1 MYSNE
6 KAWDFVARI
15 KMSAWEYSVVDV
27 SKDFLDSM
35 DASPDARKTLTTIMC
50 DHGTKQGTMS
60 KNITNNFAREVKPI
74 QLRHFFNIHACNH
87 DNIDLFYY
95 FYVEKALMQK
105 PEDFYFHNM
114 GANHASEAIE
124 NKNEWVQKWTRAEH
138 RTFAERFVAF
148 IAAELIFGTANQC
161 AIQAF
166 EDKGILQGFVECAKL
181 VDKHIEIL
189 EDFAQFVQNDL
200 LIRAAAPLTIR
211 DIIRDAAEF
220 EFKYAEAITTNNNF
234 LDFNNMVE
242 RIKQNADKT
251 LHYLGQPSY
260 FQTP

>member
-1 MYSNE
+1 
-6 KAWDFVARI
+6 
-15 KMSAWEYSVVDV
+15 
-27 SKDFLDSM
+27 
-35 DASPDARKTLTTIMC
+35 
-50 DHGTKQGTMS
+50 
-60 KNITNNFAREVKPI
+60 
-74 QLRHFFNIHACNH
+74 
-87 DNIDLFYY
+87 
-95 FYVEKALMQK
+95 MQK
-105 PEDFYFHNM
+105 PEDFHFHSNM

-166 EDKGILQGFVECAKL
+166 EDKGILQGLVECAKL
-181 VDKHIEIL
+181 VDKHIKIL

-211 DIIRDAAEF
+211 DIIPDAAEF

-242 RIKQNADKT
+242 RIKQNAGKT